1 MPSGT
6 FTAGITSTANGPLTI
21 SQFYSTPRSTPGN
34 VGVCLS
40 GGGSRAMTAGMGQ
53 LRALSYLTSGNQSL
67 LGQVKAIST
76 ASGGSWLG
84 VPFAFLPANAPSD
97 ASYLGSYN
105 SNQGALKLAEL
116 AQLPAGNAGVP
127 LTTELFSLPGI
138 AAQAYL
144 LWKFLHVP
152 ANMLWQ
158 TALALHLL
166 SDCDLYSMVSA
177 FNLGPNDMFSFDR
190 ATVQKDVT
198 NPGSQPPLNPSLAQE
213 TVHFF
218 ADQVSSSRT
227 PRPFLICNI
236 SMLVNEPG
244 AAVQFLAPVQATAFL
259 TGILGTPQGTDD
271 NGQPLGGG
279 GVSSFAFNSNFV
291 SAQNG
296 VATVEQTRQWSL
308 IDIMGA
314 SSAFYAQELKD
325 QFLQWAAD
333 PKKFAADLAESLEK
347 IWEWIQKHFP
357 SHMHAS
363 ALDHLKLLAAPHLL
377 NAPFLKVNWPAFDA
391 IIPAYNYW
399 PVSSPQPLSNP
410 QSTQFADGG
419 SLENTAINGLL
430 AYSDVKSVISFINT
444 EQPLVAGKYGISDGQ
459 GGTLPDTNY
468 IVDEMIPPLFGYRPY
483 ESGEIDESYTGYVL
497 YATTNYSDYEM
508 YKNNQIFDSRYFP
521 ALLQG
526 LAAAAGAG
534 LISNSPIFTQNL
546 EVLPN
551 TTFGIKGGQ
560 SITVV
565 WCYLNYAAAWGE
577 LFAGNSDVQKLI
589 QSEVASHNFPHYHTP
604 DTCMSA
610 SQINLIAGLTS
621 WSVVAADE
629 PNKTFTSLFTAS
641 AAAAKV
647 G

>member
-6 FTAGITSTANGPLTI
+6 FTAGTISTANGPLTV
-21 SQFYSTPRSTPGN
+21 SQFYATPPSTPGN

-40 GGGSRAMTAGMGQ
+40 GGGSRALTAGMGQ

-76 ASGGSWLG
+76 VSGGSWLG
-84 VPFAFLPANAPSD
+84 VPFSFLPTNAASD
-97 ASYLGSYN
+97 SAYLGSYN
-105 SNQGALKLAEL
+105 SNQGALTLAEL

-127 LTTELFSLPGI
+127 LTSELFSLPGI
-138 AAQAYL
+138 ALQAYL

-152 ANMLWQ
+152 ANLLWQ
-158 TALALHLL
+158 TALALHIL
-166 SDCDLYSMVSA
+166 SDCKLFSMVSA
-177 FNLGPNDMFSFDR
+177 FNLAPNDMFSFNQ

-198 NPGSQPPLNPSLAQE
+198 DRSSQPPLNPSLAQE
-213 TVHFF
+213 TVHLF

-236 SMLVNEPG
+236 SMLVNEPNT
-244 AAVQFLAPVQATAFL
+244 AVQFLAPVQATAFL
-259 TGILGTPQGTDD
+259 TGILGSPQGTDD

-279 GVSSFAFNSNFV
+279 GVASFAFNSNFV

-314 SSAFYAQELKD
+314 SSAFYAQNLKD
-325 QFLQWAAD
+325 QFAEWAAD
-333 PKKFAADLAESLEK
+333 PKKFAAELAEFLEK
-347 IWEWIQKHFP
+347 IWTWIQKHFP
-357 SHMHAS
+357 SHMHVS
-363 ALDHLKLLAAPHLL
+363 ALDHVKLLVAPHLL
-377 NAPFLKVNWPAFDA
+377 NTHFLKVSWPDFDA

-399 PVSSPQPLSNP
+399 PVSSPQPVNNP
-410 QSTQFADGG
+410 QPTLFADGG
-419 SLENTAINGLL
+419 SLENTGINGLL
-430 AYSDVKSVISFINT
+430 AYSDIKSVISFVNT
-444 EQPLVAGKYGISDGQ
+444 EQPLALGTYGISDGQ
-459 GGTLPDTNY
+459 GGYLPDTNY

-497 YATTNYSDYEM
+497 YAATNYSDYEM
-508 YKNNQIFDSRYFP
+508 YKNNQIFDSRHFP
-521 ALLQG
+521 TFLQG

-534 LISNSPIFTQNL
+534 LNSNSPIFTQSL

-560 SITVV
+560 TITVV
-565 WCYLNYAAAWGE
+565 WCYLNYSAAWGD
-577 LFAGNSDVQKLI
+577 LFAGNFDLQKLI
-589 QSEVASHNFPHYHTP
+589 QSEVARNNFPHYKTP
-604 DTCMSA
+604 DTCLSA
-610 SQINLIAGLTS
+610 TQINLIAGLTS

-629 PNKTFTSLFTAS
+629 ANKTFTSLFTAS
-641 AAAAKV
+641 AAAAKA